1 MTFELGT
8 DIWLW
13 LDPSQACN
21 IACAL
26 CYTRPSHSQNFLTPS
41 DAELFCSKIVQ
52 SGVTI
57 REITLNWRG
66 EPLMNKMFPD
76 ILAIVLKYFPSTRVQ
91 FHTNAMLLG
100 NRVAESLCR
109 IRQPYHVYLS
119 IDGGNEQAHDSNR
132 GKDSFRRAVR
142 GGHCLLRHRGESA
155 WPHVSLYQLDLGVDE
170 ATYDAEFLNLA
181 AQCDVWQRV
190 TPIVANGSDPT
201 YNDSLDPTLHWQ
213 ADARGP
219 QPNGACFWAGYSL
232 SVSPTGDVSPCIL
245 TQIANPE
252 ALLGNLRNDSM
263 DAIIGRA
270 SAFRERLEIDGRQ
283 SFSLC
288 ASCFKVS
295 GKPRPPRAPIDLRD
309 HLTSD
314 KIAN

>member
-1 MTFELGT
+1 
-8 DIWLW
+8 
-13 LDPSQACN
+13 
-21 IACAL
+21 
-26 CYTRPSHSQNFLTPS
+26 
-41 DAELFCSKIVQ
+41 
-52 SGVTI
+52 
-57 REITLNWRG
+57 
-66 EPLMNKMFPD
+66 
-76 ILAIVLKYFPSTRVQ
+76 
-91 FHTNAMLLG
+91 MLLG

-119 IDGGNEQAHDSNR
+119 IDGGNGQANDSNR

-219 QPNGACFWAGYSL
+219 QPNGACFWAGYRSEEHTSELQSL
-232 SVSPTGDVSPCIL
+232 MRISYAVFCLKKKTK
-245 TQIANPE
+245 QH
-252 ALLGNLRNDSM
+252 
-263 DAIIGRA
+263 
-270 SAFRERLEIDGRQ
+270 Q
-283 SFSLC
+283 
-288 ASCFKVS
+288 
-295 GKPRPPRAPIDLRD
+295 
-309 HLTSD
+309 
-314 KIAN
+314 KISYTNTHKNK